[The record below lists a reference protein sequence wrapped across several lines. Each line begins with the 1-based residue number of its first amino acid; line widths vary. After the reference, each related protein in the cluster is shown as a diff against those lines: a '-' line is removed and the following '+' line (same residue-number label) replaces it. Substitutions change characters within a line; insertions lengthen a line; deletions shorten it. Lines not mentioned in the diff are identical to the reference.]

1 MSKYNI
7 FFLKLKTTKHL
18 RHTRGN
24 MSRVYTTLVISYYLT
39 SLVPPASSD
48 CDTRKKPFLPH
59 RIPTRL
65 NVCDLEHYIIM

>member
-1 MSKYNI
+1 MSIYNI
-7 FFLKLKTTKHL
+7 FFLKLETTKHL

-48 CDTRKKPFLPH
+48 CDTRKKNLFARPNSNSTE
-59 RIPTRL
+59 R
-65 NVCDLEHYIIM
+65 V